1 MNLVQTA
8 AYDPLFWLHHS
19 FIDKVW
25 ADRQNNPD
33 LPQMTNEELKN
44 TMLEPFRG
52 NLKTTFKRN
61 LIIYFKTTFMPEK
74 IAVEMLAKSGSCL
87 NLFHL
92 INLRKLKKETNMLAF
107 QHNFLFIKLS
117 LKALSS
123 HRCSTQPIHTHS
135 KSTERSIGL

>member
-52 NLKTTFKRN
+52 NLKTTLRN
-61 LIIYFKTTFMPEK
+61 PITHSKTTFMPEK

-87 NLFHL
+87 NLLHL
-92 INLRKLKKETNMLAF
+92 INLRKLKKEPIMLAF
-107 QHNFLFIKLS
+107 
-117 LKALSS
+117 
-123 HRCSTQPIHTHS
+123 
-135 KSTERSIGL
+135 

>member
-33 LPQMTNEELKN
+33 LPQMTNEELKD

-52 NLKTTFKRN
+52 SNLKITLRN
-61 LIIYFKTTFMPEK
+61 LITYAKTVLM
-74 IAVEMLAKSGSCL
+74 
-87 NLFHL
+87 
-92 INLRKLKKETNMLAF
+92 RKLQLKCCQKGLLLESAIAT
-107 QHNFLFIKLS
+107 QHEQIEKGANYAGI
-117 LKALSS
+117 
-123 HRCSTQPIHTHS
+123 ST
-135 KSTERSIGL
+135 

>member
-52 NLKTTFKRN
+52 NLKTTLRN
-61 LIIYFKTTFMPEK
+61 LITYSKTTFIPEK
-74 IAVEMLAKSGSCL
+74 IAVEP
-87 NLFHL
+87 
-92 INLRKLKKETNMLAF
+92 IMLAF
-107 QHNFLFIKLS
+107 QHNFLFIELS

-135 KSTERSIGL
+135 KSTERSIGLRKESLLLL

>member
-52 NLKTTFKRN
+52 NLKTTLRN
-61 LIIYFKTTFMPEK
+61 LITHSKTTFMPEK
-74 IAVEMLAKSGSCL
+74 IAVEMQAKKWILLEAPPSNQLEKIEKGAHYAGIL
-87 NLFHL
+87 
-92 INLRKLKKETNMLAF
+92 T
-107 QHNFLFIKLS
+107 
-117 LKALSS
+117 
-123 HRCSTQPIHTHS
+123 
-135 KSTERSIGL
+135 